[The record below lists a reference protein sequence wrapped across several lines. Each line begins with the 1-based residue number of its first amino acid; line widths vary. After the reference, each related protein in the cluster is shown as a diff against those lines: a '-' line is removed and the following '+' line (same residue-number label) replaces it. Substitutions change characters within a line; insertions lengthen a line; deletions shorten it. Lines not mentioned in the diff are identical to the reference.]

1 MSLLSRNSNRPKNA
15 LNEHHSYV
23 SAPDSNAVHTEE
35 GRISVVFDSNCDP
48 FNRDSPSSGPTVSPP
63 LSSRASSPYTHRTLH
78 SSILSL
84 DDISK
89 CHSIPPQ
96 LNQTTQTPPTDQKKS
111 KGFFERM
118 RTSSN
123 RTSSEAKQNTLSS
136 YGSRPNITRRI
147 TSQDAPHFSAPTN
160 PNNLLVVGKNRA
172 ENEVF
177 QFPSLIHPLSAHEH
191 FQFDQSE
198 QVVSVAPLKDST
210 NRLCSYADSQSILRT
225 STTDEPRSRI
235 PFRDSI
241 LTSFLKVPNRHSG
254 HSYETSHQKEHLSNK
269 SSNWH
274 RNCQSV
280 SQISLVS
287 QEDSIS
293 GSINDQYSD
302 LSCQQYYLTPL
313 NQHPQLE
320 AQHMA
325 PSNSSITSRRAAD
338 TKLSL
343 QLQQEARDNQSASY
357 NRSQFSNHQPSTP
370 GISPSFQ
377 GNQTQSHRPTPQK
390 ESYNG
395 PQNEQR
401 QNQAVLPTQERDIN
415 DNYKELV
422 TKYKKVKGLYFEK
435 TAQVEQ
441 LQNTL
446 ANQRLSQSRTSL
458 DDSEY
463 MTRLQR
469 LEGAITNL
477 AFNIRKDWQ
486 IVPGWLSQ
494 SVNCDAMKIGKHEM
508 TAVGRA
514 VITKFLVDEI
524 FDQIFHPG
532 LPMDISRNLKA
543 IEKNI
548 RNFSPAH
555 NNHEESEALTARVVQ
570 WRLTT
575 LDGLKDL
582 LTPSESEVIKNQ
594 FIEGSTDNLSAVI
607 SSFLQE
613 PNPPGI
619 NDSAHIIIELA
630 VNIASNL
637 PLESRDI
644 CITYPM
650 PGSTLQP
657 SIMKVE
663 NPIPSLGETIA
674 GSEENESTQ
683 SGDKDENGNDKEGQ
697 GVLQAILGG
706 NSSCKKVDDS
716 SQIVRLSGFIS
727 VEVRGRQ
734 VLYKAP
740 VWTM

>member
-1 MSLLSRNSNRPKNA
+1 M
-15 LNEHHSYV
+15 NEHHSYV

-172 ENEVF
+172 ENE
-177 QFPSLIHPLSAHEH
+177 
-191 FQFDQSE
+191 
-198 QVVSVAPLKDST
+198 
-210 NRLCSYADSQSILRT
+210 
-225 STTDEPRSRI
+225 
-235 PFRDSI
+235 
-241 LTSFLKVPNRHSG
+241 VPNRHSG